1 MHLKPGTLKKGL
13 VVSFLNIFGKER
25 FKVIIFIKNNKVK
38 VYIILLTP
46 KFLVFVKKLPL
57 ETLIAKKIIKFSLG
71 YVFTRL

>member
-13 VVSFLNIFGKER
+13 VVSSLNIFGKER

-46 KFLVFVKKLPL
+46 KFLVLVKKLPL